1 MNVIDGSE
9 SLYSLGTRCLH
20 SKDECDRRMKGVV
33 LLNLLV
39 VTKLIDKSSSLLPV
53 ALLMSLL
60 AEQILPECVSVKL
73 PALDRKRL
81 DAPALKFGSC
91 KSMYATVIL
100 RCTWLVL

>member
-9 SLYSLGTRCLH
+9 PLYSLGTHCLH
-20 SKDECDRRMKGVV
+20 SEGECDRRMKGVV

-60 AEQILPECVSVKL
+60 AEQILLECLSVKL

-81 DAPALKFGSC
+81 DSPALEIGYC